1 MWLFLLRKNS
11 VYDVRFSRSAAH
23 CLAMRL
29 SLRISSLK
37 RTVALSET
45 TSKQPLKAWPLHA
58 ALLISKPY
66 CVAQVAALLEFSL
79 WRWLGHPLLP
89 SLSAMGALLAV
100 AGEGLRKA
108 SMVAAGPAFTHT
120 IQSQLRP
127 AHTLCTSGPYA
138 ILRHPGYAGW
148 YVWTIGLQLLLNNLV
163 CALVFA
169 MVASRVFQERIAYE
183 EQTLVALFG
192 QQYVDFA
199 QKRRILIPFVSSAI
213 PV

>member
-45 TSKQPLKAWPLHA
+45 TSKQPLKAWPLH